1 MSLGSSI
8 ARASGLSDRHLLA
21 VCLGVGVSLVLPHPM
36 MALSALLLLPF
47 TVRYALISASAFL
60 IGLAWAGSDAAAW
73 QSAQIPEACLRQQVQ
88 LTGHVVTLPKH
99 TQLEGDRWLVT
110 ADVKVTGMN
119 RRDCGRPRVM
129 RVSQY
134 LTEAELGEALLYN
147 TEIGGL
153 YRFRALS
160 SQWNPGSQ
168 PDQARWASRG
178 IDGAA
183 TAIGSISIKPI
194 DNSIADFRSRAL
206 QRWSDRHGEG
216 WAVMR
221 ALLLGDTRSMT
232 DNAWRDLRHLGIVHV
247 LVISGL
253 HIGLVASMAWFCLC
267 LPRRLLRLPGDQ
279 GGMGLITLTL
289 LAVVGAYVLLVGA
302 GLPVIRAYFMLIAAS
317 IPQMLGWQS
326 SGRRGLL
333 VALTIML
340 LWDAR
345 VLLGASF
352 WLSATATFLLVN
364 AAARSF
370 GLRRLFALQAKM
382 VCCMAPITLFW
393 FSETSLLGLLT
404 NLIVLPVASMIMVPA
419 GLVGLILIDVAPPVA
434 DTLWAASATSWE
446 LVNWPL
452 QRLLGCCRDW
462 GVVSTSLSWQGLVL
476 GTLAV
481 GLFQH
486 YPRWSLVSGAMTG
499 WILIADTDAPL
510 ADAVTVLDVGQ
521 GLSVVVHVA
530 DRTLVYDTGQ
540 GRPGGFSQAEKVL
553 LPYLTRHGVNK
564 IDLLLVSHG
573 DQDHSGGLGYLNER
587 ITIGRR
593 LGFDGEACRNG
604 ERWRWGAVEF
614 LVING
619 PGQGDEA
626 RNDHSC
632 GLLVKASGWSMLIPG
647 DVSEEKEQEWVRY
660 WRHEL
665 RAAVLLLGHHGSQTS
680 TGHAFLKWVK
690 PDAALV
696 SAGRGNP
703 FGHPHRAVLW
713 RLTEAGVDRR
723 LDTGRDGAIS
733 ISLEDK
739 LGLTLRGL
747 RNQWSPYWLK
757 LP

>member
-1 MSLGSSI
+1 MSLGSRVS
-8 ARASGLSDRHLLA
+8 RACGLSDRHLLA
-21 VCLGVGVSLVLPHPM
+21 VCLGVGASLVMPHPM
-36 MALSALLLLPF
+36 VALSALLLLPF

-60 IGLAWAGSDAAAW
+60 IGLAWAGLDAVAW
-73 QSAQIPEACLRQQVQ
+73 QTAQIPEACLRQQVQ

-99 TQLEGDRWLVT
+99 TQLEGDRWLIT
-110 ADVKVTGMN
+110 ADVKVTGMS
-119 RRDCGRPRVM
+119 RRDCGRPGVI

-134 LTEAELGEALLYN
+134 LGEAQLGEALRYN

-153 YRFRALS
+153 FRFKALS

-178 IDGAA
+178 LDAAA
-183 TAIGSISIKPI
+183 TAIGSLSIKPV
-194 DNSIADFRSRAL
+194 DNPIADFRSRAL
-206 QRWSDRHGEG
+206 QRWSERPDEG

-221 ALLLGDTRSMT
+221 ALLLSDTRSMT
-232 DNAWRDLRHLGIVHV
+232 ENAWRDLRHLGIVHV

-253 HIGLVASMAWFCLC
+253 HIGLVASIAWFCLC
-267 LPRRLLRLPGDQ
+267 LPRRLMRLPGDE

-289 LAVVGAYVLLVGA
+289 LAVVGVYVLLVGA

-333 VALTIML
+333 VAITIML

-352 WLSATATFLLVN
+352 WLSATATFLLVSTT
-364 AAARSF
+364 ARSF

-382 VCCMAPITLFW
+382 VFCMAPITLFW

-404 NLIVLPVASMIMVPA
+404 NLIVLPVASVIMVPA

-434 DTLWAASATSWE
+434 DAMWAAGATSWE
-446 LVNWPL
+446 LLNWPL

-462 GVVSTSLSWQGLVL
+462 GVVSASLSWQGLVL
-476 GTLAV
+476 GTLAL
-481 GLFQH
+481 GLFQR
-486 YPRWSLVSGAMTG
+486 YRRWSLISGAMTA
-499 WILIADTDAPL
+499 WILIVDADAPSV
-510 ADAVTVLDVGQ
+510 DAITVLDVGQ

-530 DRTLVYDTGQ
+530 GRTLVYDTGQ

-553 LPYLTRHGVNK
+553 TPYLSQHSLNK
-564 IDLLLVSHG
+564 IDVLLVSHG
-573 DQDHSGGLGYLNER
+573 DQDHSGGLDYLNER
-587 ITIGRR
+587 IAIDRR
-593 LGFDGEACRNG
+593 LGFGGEPCRNG
-604 ERWRWGAVEF
+604 ERWRWEAVEF

-632 GLLVKASGWSMLIPG
+632 GLLVSTSGWAMLIPG
-647 DVSEEKEQEWVRY
+647 DVSEEKEREWVRY

-665 RAAVLLLGHHGSQTS
+665 RAEVLLLGHHGSRTS
-680 TGHAFLKWVK
+680 TGHALLKWAK
-690 PDAALV
+690 PAAALV

-703 FGHPHRAVLW
+703 FGHPHLAVLR
-713 RLTEAGVDRR
+713 RLNKAGIDRI
-723 LDTGRDGAIS
+723 LDTGRHGAIS
-733 ISLEDK
+733 ISFRDK
-739 LGLTLRGL
+739 LGLTLQGR
-747 RNQWSPYWLK
+747 RNPWSPYWLK